1 VKAGKPRP
9 LLAIG
14 RAAGAWMR
22 EGKRRLLPDR
32 FVASALPAVILL
44 LAGIHS
50 AGAAPG
56 LPVTGYDDALCVT
69 AQRLLVGQPSIP
81 VRVQTG
87 TGNGFY
93 TIQMGIDEQARGLAV
108 AMTTGVATSDGADY
122 PSWVACKMVNRA
134 RANDVLG
141 LATDAPERTCRD
153 VNEHTWQVAIN
164 RLSADDR
171 RLLAGQ
177 ARNLQFAPD
186 TVLPTGGEW
195 LPADLRDSIERLPD
209 GSYRVSAPSVV
220 VPWDPVERGFFQ
232 GTRHCKLLT
241 LATVEQWLR
250 ATIAGRSA
258 ELLPVAARACAL
270 PEQLES
276 RAGSC
281 LFYFA
286 PVAALVCQDYSGAT
300 WTPAAA
306 ARECGRRHA
315 SRAALEAE
323 DKRYEGRG
331 GIFSQESCAARTD
344 TPARSGTC
352 VFRCGAGDETL
363 WHLPVAPGKSP
374 AIPTGR
380 FCDVYVPAAP
390 QE

>member
-1 VKAGKPRP
+1 MIQPRQRP
-9 LLAIG
+9 GLGFGMLAD
-14 RAAGAWMR
+14 RLVAA
-22 EGKRRLLPDR
+22 
-32 FVASALPAVILL
+32 VAPAVLL
-44 LAGIHS
+44 LLTGTGS

-56 LPVTGYDDALCVT
+56 LPAAGYDDALCVT

-93 TIQMGIDEQARGLAV
+93 TIQMSVDDKTRGLVV
-108 AMTTGVATSDGADY
+108 AMTTGNATRAGTDY
-122 PSWVACKMVNRA
+122 PAWVACKMVNRV

-141 LATDAPERTCRD
+141 LATTAPERSCRD

-171 RLLAGQ
+171 RRLDGQ
-177 ARNLQFAPD
+177 ARTLQFAPD

-195 LPADLRDSIERLPD
+195 LPADLRDSIERLAD

-232 GTRHCKLLT
+232 GTKHCKLLT
-241 LATVEQWLR
+241 LATVEQWLQD
-250 ATIAGRSA
+250 TVAGREA
-258 ELLPVAARACAL
+258 VLLPAAAQGCTV
-270 PEQLES
+270 PEELGS

-286 PVAALVCQDYSGAT
+286 PVDALVCQDYSGAT
-300 WTPAAA
+300 WTEAAA
-306 ARECGRRHA
+306 AGECGRRHA

-331 GIFSQESCAARTD
+331 GSFSQRSCAARD
-344 TPARSGTC
+344 DAPGRSGTC

-363 WHLPVAPGKSP
+363 WHLPAGPSQGP
-374 AIPTGR
+374 AIPTAR
-380 FCDVYVPAAP
+380 FCDVFVPAPA